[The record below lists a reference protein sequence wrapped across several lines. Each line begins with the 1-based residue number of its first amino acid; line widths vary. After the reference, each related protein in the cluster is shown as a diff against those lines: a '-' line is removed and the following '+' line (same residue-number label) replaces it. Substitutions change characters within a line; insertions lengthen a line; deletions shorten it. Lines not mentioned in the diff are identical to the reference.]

1 MFDMEWIGVVGL
13 QERIGLISGHA
24 CLQCCHLEPLSLGS
38 FGAIL
43 VDSFSI
49 YMEYHILRKKQ

>member
-1 MFDMEWIGVVGL
+1 MLEVERVGVMGFE
-13 QERIGLISGHA
+13 ERIGLISGHA
-24 CLQCCHLEPLSLGS
+24 CLQRCHHVPLSLGS

-49 YMEYHILRKKQ
+49 YMEYHIPMKKQ